1 MKKMICLVI
10 VFTIA
15 LLGFT
20 GCAKEN
26 NGITVGI
33 IQYGSHDS
41 LDNCYEGIYD
51 ALSQIEGITI
61 DLQNGNF
68 ESTTCDA
75 IAKNMASKN
84 YDLIIAIATP
94 AATSAYAACMNTNI
108 PVIFC
113 AVNDPVGA
121 GIVDTLDIP
130 GGLCSGTSDILD
142 FDAQLKL
149 ITSLQPNVK
158 RIGILYTT
166 SEANSVSNLAR
177 FTEVAKAYDVEVVS
191 QGVQTAADIPQ
202 AAASLCSKVD
212 CINNFTDNN
221 VVNNLT
227 ILLEQANIYKI
238 PVYGSEIEQVEKGC
252 LASVSID
259 YVELGKVTGK
269 MAIDV
274 LNGEDTT
281 TMAVKTISDATPI
294 INMEVA
300 TELEISIPSEYANAD
315 FITE

>member
-1 MKKMICLVI
+1 MKKILCV
-10 VFTIA
+10 
-15 LLGFT
+15 LLSAAILLLSLS
-20 GCAKEN
+20 GCTQKDE
-26 NGITVGI
+26 GITVGI

-41 LDNCYEGIYD
+41 LDNCYEGIYEVI
-51 ALSQIEGITI
+51 SQIDGVTI

-68 ESTTCDA
+68 EVATCDT

-94 AATSAYAACMNTNI
+94 AASSAYAACRNTNI

-121 GIVDTLDIP
+121 GLVDSLDNP

-142 FDAQLKL
+142 FDSQLKL
-149 ITSLQPNVK
+149 ITSMQPDVK
-158 RIGILYTT
+158 KIGVLYTT
-166 SEANSVSNLAR
+166 SEANSISNLDR
-177 FTEVAKAYDVEVVS
+177 FIEASAAYDIEVIS

-202 AAASLCSKVD
+202 AAASLCAKVD

-221 VVNNLT
+221 VVNNLS
-227 ILLEQANIYKI
+227 ILIENADIYNI

-252 LASVSID
+252 MASVSID
-259 YVELGKVTGK
+259 YVELGRVTGQ
-269 MAIDV
+269 MAKDV
-274 LNGEDTT
+274 LDGYDISQ
-281 TMAVKTISDATPI
+281 MKVKTISDATPV
-294 INMEVA
+294 INKGVA
-300 TELEISIPSEYANAD
+300 SKLGITIPSQYDNAN